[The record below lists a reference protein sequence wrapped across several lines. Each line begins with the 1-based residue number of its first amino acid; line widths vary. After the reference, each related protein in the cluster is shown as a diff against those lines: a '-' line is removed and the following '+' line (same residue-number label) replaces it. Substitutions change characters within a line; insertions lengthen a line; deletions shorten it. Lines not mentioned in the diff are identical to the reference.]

1 MSLSQR
7 KMKLLNYNE
16 LLRLT
21 FEDLNKRIA
30 NKNYVIE
37 VTDFLNDTM
46 KNINSLY
53 RFNIKTTKIFLLS
66 FVILFHT
73 DIIND
78 RKDDFAKKMSL
89 YSSNLVYSFEEI
101 YKKKL
106 SIKTYK
112 TFKEN
117 LDKYF
122 IFFEKWKE
130 RDALILIRPMLQT
143 CFTID
148 TYIEQ
153 LEKKE
158 ENKEKEILSLK
169 NNLSKIIKNIKVI
182 GGEKAL
188 EFYKSKKLP
197 VFIDEKIFTDTEK
210 VVRRAFWDVFEE
222 NIKEKNHKQVP
233 ELLKDI
239 KKIIKDIVKDK
250 TFINDLDININ
261 IEYIS
266 SIISTDQFIIDN
278 IKKYMYYLIS
288 KLEKIQ
294 QPSEDKNTK
303 IFLENINNMIEKEE
317 KMGNI
322 LRYFFENYFQKLEKI
337 KYITLY
343 IKKKIKIETI

>member
-1 MSLSQR
+1 MSLSQ
-7 KMKLLNYNE
+7 KKKKLLNYNE

-37 VTDFLNDTM
+37 ITDFLNDTM

-53 RFNIKTTKIFLLS
+53 RFNSKTTKVFLLS
-66 FVILFHT
+66 YVILFHT
-73 DIIND
+73 NIIND
-78 RKDDFAKKMSL
+78 RKDDFAKKMTL
-89 YSSNLVYSFEEI
+89 YSSDVVYSFEEM
-101 YKKKL
+101 YENNL
-106 SIKTYK
+106 SIKTYE

-122 IFFEKWKE
+122 IFFKKWKE
-130 RDALILIRPMLQT
+130 RDALILIRPMLQS

-158 ENKEKEILSLK
+158 NTETEILSLK
-169 NNLSKIIKNIKVI
+169 DNLSKIVNNIKII
-182 GGEKAL
+182 GGPKGL

-197 VFIDEKIFTDTEK
+197 IFIDEKIFTDTEK

-239 KKIIKDIVKDK
+239 KKLIQDMVNNK
-250 TFINDLDININ
+250 TFIDDFDNNININ
-261 IEYIS
+261 YIE
-266 SIISTDQFIIDN
+266 SIIDTEHFNMEN
-278 IKKYMYYLIS
+278 IKKYFYYLIS
-288 KLEKIQ
+288 KLEKMQ
-294 QPSEDKNTK
+294 PPSEDKVTK
-303 IFLENINNMIEKEE
+303 IFLNNINKMINKKEKNE
-317 KMGNI
+317 KI

-337 KYITLY
+337 KYLTLY
-343 IKKKIKIETI
+343 IKKNIKIETI

>member
-1 MSLSQR
+1 MKLSLM

-21 FEDLNKRIA
+21 FEDLNKRIS
-30 NKNYVIE
+30 NKHYVIE
-37 VTDFLNDTM
+37 VTNFLNDTM
-46 KNINSLY
+46 KNVNSLY
-53 RFNIKTTKIFLLS
+53 RFNNKTTKVFLLS

-73 DIIND
+73 NIINN

-89 YSSNLVYSFEEI
+89 YSSDLVYSFEEM
-101 YKKKL
+101 YEKKL
-106 SIKTYK
+106 SIKTYEV
-112 TFKEN
+112 FKGN

-122 IFFEKWKE
+122 IFFEKWKA

-158 ENKEKEILSLK
+158 EDTEIEILSLK
-169 NNLSKIIKNIKVI
+169 KNLSKLLHNIKLI
-182 GGEKAL
+182 GGKKAL

-197 VFIDEKIFTDTEK
+197 IFIDEKIFTDTEK
-210 VVRRAFWDVFEE
+210 IVRRAFWDIFEE

-239 KKIIKDIVKDK
+239 KILIKNIVKNK
-250 TFINDLDININ
+250 TFIDDLDNNIN
-261 IEYIS
+261 TNYIE
-266 SIISTDQFIIDN
+266 SIIDTEHFNMNN
-278 IKKYMYYLIS
+278 IKKYFYYLIS
-288 KLEKIQ
+288 KLERIQ
-294 QPSEDKNTK
+294 QPSEDKVTK
-303 IFLENINNMIEKEE
+303 MFLNNINIMIDKKEKNE
-317 KMGNI
+317 KI
-322 LRYFFENYFQKLEKI
+322 LRYFFENFFQKLEKI
-337 KYITLY
+337 KYLTLY

>member
-1 MSLSQR
+1 MLF
-7 KMKLLNYNE
+7 KKKLKLLNYNE

-30 NKNYVIE
+30 NKDYVIE

-46 KNINSLY
+46 KNLNSLY
-53 RFNIKTTKIFLLS
+53 RFNTKTTKVFLLS

-73 DIIND
+73 DIINN
-78 RKDDFAKKMSL
+78 RKDDFAKKILL
-89 YSSNLVYSFEEI
+89 YSGDLVYSFEEM
-101 YKKKL
+101 YEKKL
-106 SIKTYK
+106 SIKTYE
-112 TFKEN
+112 TFNEN
-117 LDKYF
+117 LEKYF
-122 IFFEKWKE
+122 IFFEKWKA

-158 ENKEKEILSLK
+158 DTEKEILSLK
-169 NNLSKIIKNIKVI
+169 RNLSKLLHNIKLI
-182 GGEKAL
+182 GGQQAL
-188 EFYKSKKLP
+188 EFFKNKKLP
-197 VFIDEKIFTDTEK
+197 IFVDEKIFTDTEK

-222 NIKEKNHKQVP
+222 NIMEKNHKQVP

-239 KKIIKDIVKDK
+239 KELIKDIVKDE
-250 TFINDLDININ
+250 TFVNDLDIHIN
-261 IEYIS
+261 IEHIS
-266 SIISTDQFIIDN
+266 SIIDTEDFIIDN
-278 IKKYMYYLIS
+278 IKNYMYYLIT

-294 QPSEDKNTK
+294 QPLEDKNTTM
-303 IFLENINNMIEKEE
+303 FLENINKMIEKEE
-317 KMGNI
+317 KMEKI

-343 IKKKIKIETI
+343 IKKNIKIETI